1 VKVIIGGRQA
11 GKTTALV
18 EKVRGGVQRPDGSW
32 SRVIVT
38 HSEREAEWLR
48 REHDLDKRQVLSSDE
63 WGRNRFGGRDHP
75 DDLLVDNLDHWLLD
89 VFGRMPSAATS
100 TFPIWVDSVLAARAE
115 QRAVDSALSAFD
127 GDDLIEDEDGAPYP
141 EPVQAL
147 ARELR
152 LKMREVDGLLEN
164 MQRQLVR
171 QQNHAARQEDGLLGM
186 MGALVAPKSSPPTDG

>member
-1 VKVIIGGRQA
+1 VKVIMGGRQA